1 MKQTKRLTYLS
12 VLTAASLC
20 VFVLEAQIPPLVPI
34 PGIKLGLS
42 NVFTLFTCAVL
53 GLPSAL
59 AQLLIRVT
67 LGSVITGQL
76 SALGYSLCGGLLS
89 FLLLALMHKRFPAR
103 LLWVLSAMCAVAHN
117 LGQLI
122 LASFIMN
129 SSVIF
134 WYFPA
139 LILSGMLTGAFTGLA
154 CQLVLRHMKRGKLLS
169 NR

>member
-59 AQLLIRVT
+59 AQQLIRVT